1 MVQRNLVKKM
11 SKNFKLSFVDDMED
25 DDDEPLA
32 PINKAQAP
40 PPLYINQKAEEDRAI
55 SYSGDSLQQL
65 KASQKLSAPKPVEVE
80 LNEVVEEIILT
91 GEEAEKAME
100 IAEENETPQPSAKV
114 LGQTWQETQIL
125 LEGKKAAKSLLKGAD
140 KERIF
145 LSAHQEAAE
154 KKTYMQHDL
163 NDQDMDWEEEIMQRG
178 IISSKPVAEVIAEV
192 RSDVES
198 KSMSKRAKDDFD
210 FPKPRN
216 SVGHGSRVFASPDVC
231 IEDIIQNVRTALA
244 NVQENIRHNETR
256 LSELHVQK
264 GLIRAPDTNSIQ
276 FDQMAKRFNSFQES
290 KSYLKHM
297 VYMLRSK
304 QMGIAE
310 LVRSIGETLEGWVEN
325 KVQALKKWQE
335 ERVLAVKQVGEL
347 ESIVDYQ
354 PAHAL
359 LAPSMAPVPL
369 NPPPSVYV
377 SSLQQF
383 LSIPTDVL
391 PLVREGRYEEAA
403 CMHEEDPAV
412 FVGHITTVLALRM
425 ISPNLASNSVTPPVL
440 SLFTPLS
447 DLQRV
452 YEEVIGD
459 VAEDMLSI
467 PTLLQNLIV
476 LYDSIGREKFEEA
489 HMHLSVLQLLNPLL
503 TLFLSHS
510 LLTHTQHLAT
520 STRVLTDFEHFI
532 ERVGGGKTDPGLGWG
547 AEVRGELFLNPLL
560 PFCKHVLCSLNLFHH
575 EECAAYVRFQA
586 DYLEMLPETEG
597 EGEDDMEEG
606 KETFRSTFISRWSD
620 CFSSLILRVS
630 SSICLPICAISAS
643 SPDSADEPAQGEG
656 RWKGMGRSVML
667 HQLVLLTTL
676 WRNAYLFRDLCD
688 ERTRETLVAAVR
700 KAMLEKALG
709 AVVKCLVSSDNKC
722 LGLALRWLNVVIGW
736 MELRASTLARA
747 SILQSKVDQV
757 QEALQLHGNVEKSAI
772 TAKALVSH
780 LQSSRA

>member
-1 MVQRNLVKKM
+1 M

-80 LNEVVEEIILT
+80 SNEVLEEIILS
-91 GEEAEKAME
+91 GEDAEKAME
-100 IAEENETPQPSAKV
+100 IAEENETLQPSAKV

-125 LEGKKAAKSLLKGAD
+125 LEGKNAAKSLLKGAD

-145 LSAHQEAAE
+145 LSAHQEVAE

-178 IISSKPVAEVIAEV
+178 IISSKPVAEVIAEA

-198 KSMSKRAKDDFD
+198 KSKRAKDDFD
-210 FPKPRN
+210 FPKPRS
-216 SVGHGSRVFASPDVC
+216 SVSHGSRVFASPDVC

-256 LSELHVQK
+256 MSELHVQK
-264 GLIRAPDTNSIQ
+264 GLIRAPDINSIQ
-276 FDQMAKRFNSFQES
+276 FDQMAKKFNAFQES

-304 QMGIAE
+304 QTGIAE
-310 LVRSIGETLEGWVEN
+310 LVRSIGETFEGWVEN

-354 PAHAL
+354 PAYTV
-359 LAPSMAPVPL
+359 LAPSIAPVPL

-383 LSIPTDVL
+383 LSIPTDAL

-403 CMHEEDPAV
+403 CMHEEEAAV
-412 FVGHITTVLALRM
+412 FAGHITTILAWRM
-425 ISPNLASNSVTPPVL
+425 IGPNSASNSVTPPAV
-440 SLFTPLS
+440 SLFPPLS

-503 TLFLSHS
+503 TLFLSQS
-510 LLTHTQHLAT
+510 LLSHTHHLA
-520 STRVLTDFEHFI
+520 SSASVLTDLERFI
-532 ERVGGGKTDPGLGWG
+532 ERVGGGKTEAGLGWG
-547 AEVRGELFLNPLL
+547 AEVRGEIFLNPLL
-560 PFCKHVLCSLNLFHH
+560 PFCKHVLCSLNLFYH
-575 EECAAYVRFQA
+575 EECASYVRFQA

-597 EGEDDMEEG
+597 EGDDDMKEG
-606 KETFRSTFISRWSD
+606 KENFRSIFISRWSD

-643 SPDSADEPAQGEG
+643 NPDCADEPAQGEG

-700 KAMLEKALG
+700 KAMLENALG

-722 LGLALRWLNVVIGW
+722 LGIALRWLNVVIGW

-757 QEALQLHGNVEKSAI
+757 QEALQLHGNAEKSAVA
-772 TAKALVSH
+772 AKALVSH